1 MKREKGSPARKW
13 TMSYSCCT
21 ANKTQFEDAEQ
32 FINSLKI
39 CRYRYCIDK
48 LCAKKNVARCA
59 FNRLAVIE
67 TPQSSLLVPWSYI
80 AITKPH
86 EEN

>member
-1 MKREKGSPARKW
+1 MDDIIQLLY
-13 TMSYSCCT
+13 T
-21 ANKTQFEDAEQ
+21 NKTQFEDAEQ
-32 FINSLKI
+32 FIKSKKI
-39 CRYRYCIDK
+39 CRYCIDK
-48 LCAKKNVARCA
+48 LCANKDVARCA
-59 FNRLAVIE
+59 FNRLAVVE